1 MISSYDFDQLSAYL
15 DDQLVPAEKASLEAR
30 LAAEPELRATL
41 RELRLT
47 VRVLRALPP
56 VALPRSFVLT
66 PAQVAARTGAARP
79 GRPARRSLAPA
90 LRLAT
95 AFSAVALALVI
106 FTDLRDG
113 VLTASPAAQVETVLV
128 TTSAAEAPADAGPAP
143 SDTPTSDEGVEILEF
158 AASEAATTPPA
169 GDGTAG
175 GDAAVTDPAVAADAQ
190 ATPAGS
196 ALLAPEPSITA
207 TPSAERDG
215 ATPVPEADTGTKNAG
230 PTVTGTPLT
239 VAQVAA
245 TPAATPDDNDRS
257 ADTAGGAPPVAPTP
271 APGPA
276 NLRVIELGLALLTV
290 LLGLAAWLTR
300 R

>member
-1 MISSYDFDQLSAYL
+1 MISSYDSDQLSAYL

-66 PAQVAARTGAARP
+66 PAQVAARP

-215 ATPVPEADTGTKNAG
+215 AT
-230 PTVTGTPLT
+230 
-239 VAQVAA
+239 
-245 TPAATPDDNDRS
+245 
-257 ADTAGGAPPVAPTP
+257 
-271 APGPA
+271 
-276 NLRVIELGLALLTV
+276 
-290 LLGLAAWLTR
+290 
-300 R
+300 